1 MSMYE
6 SEIPKEPEAPPGG
19 PPGGPPPAEPVAPP
33 PEDEVPEYGV
43 R

>member
-6 SEIPKEPEAPPGG
+6 SEIPKEPEA